1 MDDNNYD
8 DCGVD
13 NNDENNKYF
22 PSESMASLL
31 GYMPT
36 SLHNTTLY
44 EIVADNDKVIFIID
58 HNNDLPPG
66 LPHHNNDHKHEQQT
80 CIHYNPHN
88 FQIPLY
94 NTLNMSGSVDTNG
107 DQQVLNCQ
115 SITNT
120 NTNTLKTGLKLPSFF
135 QSIFSPH
142 YPSNKSFCPSKWA
155 FTFQTLLFIRF
166 SPYFSIYR
174 FN

>member
-1 MDDNNYD
+1 MGDNNYD

-13 NNDENNKYF
+13 DNDKNNKYF

-44 EIVADNDKVIFIID
+44 EIVADNDKVILIIN
-58 HNNDLPPG
+58 HNHYFPR

-80 CIHYNPHN
+80 CNHYNPHN

-107 DQQVLNCQ
+107 DQQVLNCH
-115 SITNT
+115 
-120 NTNTLKTGLKLPSFF
+120 LSFNHF
-135 QSIFSPH
+135 FHHIIPAILHDEMGFCI
-142 YPSNKSFCPSKWA
+142 SNK
-155 FTFQTLLFIRF
+155 I
-166 SPYFSIYR
+166 
-174 FN
+174 